1 MADLTISRG
10 AKRAAIG
17 LLILTLLVGGGNLW
31 ASWNEERGVQQA
43 AASSC
48 KFFADL
54 AGVPVTVSPATG
66 KASLLGVQIVSDSRL
81 AWRGLRCP
89 GILRA
94 PSASFERWA
103 KYYRLPYR

>member
-1 MADLTISRG
+1 MDDLTISRG

-17 LLILTLLVGGGNLW
+17 LLILVLLVGGGNLW
-31 ASWNEERGVQQA
+31 ASWDETRGVQRA

-48 KFFADL
+48 RFFADL
-54 AGVPVTVSPATG
+54 AGVPIAVSPATG

-89 GILRA
+89 GSLPP
-94 PSASFERWA
+94 PSPSFEQWA